1 MNGIQI
7 QNGNHI
13 GVCDSRCWSAKDH
26 RCDCPCQGRHHGKG
40 VEFAMGEMLKLLQ
53 NEKRASKKGWQ
64 PGVRIAGQ
72 LPLL

>member
-1 MNGIQI
+1 
-7 QNGNHI
+7 
-13 GVCDSRCWSAKDH
+13 
-26 RCDCPCQGRHHGKG
+26 
-40 VEFAMGEMLKLLQ
+40 MGEMLKLLQ